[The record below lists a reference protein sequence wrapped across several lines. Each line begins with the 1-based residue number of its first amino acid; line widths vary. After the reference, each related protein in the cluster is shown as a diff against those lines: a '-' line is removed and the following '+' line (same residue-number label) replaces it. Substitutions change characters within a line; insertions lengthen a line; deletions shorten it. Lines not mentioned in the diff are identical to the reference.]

1 MNKLEVFRGITE
13 AIVNGLS
20 SNEREKDQKSN
31 TKYYTKTL
39 SNLLDKLFH
48 YQDED
53 DDEVKEDRRMELVE
67 RIIGN
72 NQKSTLNH
80 MKKVLVKRDSIYQ
93 EDDQNH
99 CQSYKAFNNLIN

>member
-1 MNKLEVFRGITE
+1 MNKLEVFREITE

-53 DDEVKEDRRMELVE
+53 DEVKEDRRMELVE

-93 EDDQNH
+93 EDD
-99 CQSYKAFNNLIN
+99 

>member
-1 MNKLEVFRGITE
+1 MHKLDVFKQITD
-13 AIVNGLS
+13 AIVTGLS

-48 YQDED
+48 YQDDD
-53 DDEVKEDRRMELVE
+53 DDEVKEDRRLELIE
-67 RIIGN
+67 KIMGN

-93 EDDQNH
+93 EDD
-99 CQSYKAFNNLIN
+99 